1 MKAHSMDTFE
11 KNRRTVMT
19 GSEYSALYRESPDRA
34 YDALFDSYC
43 DYVYAIV
50 YNKLRNVASREDIEE
65 CVCDIFADIYFGYD
79 VKSEF
84 SGDMKGYVS
93 TVAKRRAINTYH
105 SLNARAAHTSEESEE
120 SLAQMKAGTDI
131 EYDHGEKETRSILLS
146 KINELG
152 EPDSAIIIQKY
163 YYGRTSN
170 EIAKLLS
177 MNARTVRTRAARAL
191 EKLKESL
198 TAVGITL

>member
-1 MKAHSMDTFE
+1 
-11 KNRRTVMT
+11 
-19 GSEYSALYRESPDRA
+19 
-34 YDALFDSYC
+34 
-43 DYVYAIV
+43 
-50 YNKLRNVASREDIEE
+50 
-65 CVCDIFADIYFGYD
+65 
-79 VKSEF
+79 
-84 SGDMKGYVS
+84 
-93 TVAKRRAINTYH
+93 
-105 SLNARAAHTSEESEE
+105 
-120 SLAQMKAGTDI
+120 MKAGTDI